1 MKFDDLVYFF
11 TAAKA
16 HSTSIAAEQLHV
28 SQPTVSLAIKRLE
41 AELEVPLFTR
51 SHFGLSLT
59 LAGEEIYQ
67 EIPKLSHTIENIKQI
82 ASKYKQ
88 LSLSTTAIKLPLILN
103 INTQEIIA
111 SIFPN
116 EVIASACQ
124 NRILPQLS
132 TSFDT
137 IADITQA
144 LPYAENSVALF
155 FLKAKNFNI
164 TDIPDNYVAE
174 TLLTSKPYFIVKK
187 NNPDFHNVSSVSY
200 ADIFN
205 YPLVA
210 PYNRTNNNSI
220 GGSLF
225 EPLFTQGN
233 PNIIMHCEAHK
244 KIQHI
249 VANTNYGSIFIKA
262 FDNNNTNAGVKHI
275 PINDSRKYLLIALYQ
290 KDTPYYNEIR
300 FVLSQL
306 KNYI

>member
-1 MKFDDLVYFF
+1 M
-11 TAAKA
+11 
-16 HSTSIAAEQLHV
+16 S
-28 SQPTVSLAIKRLE
+28 IKRLE
-41 AELEVPLFTR
+41 AELDVPLFTR

-67 EIPKLSHTIENIKQI
+67 EIPKLMHTLENITQI

-88 LSLSTTAIKLPLILN
+88 LSLSTVAIELPLILN

-116 EVIASACQ
+116 EVIASSCQ

-132 TSFDT
+132 TSFDM

-144 LPYAENSVALF
+144 LPYTENSIALF

-164 TDIPDNYVAE
+164 TKIPDNYVAE

-187 NNPDFHNVSSVSY
+187 NNPDFHNVNSVSY
-200 ADIFN
+200 ADILN

-210 PYNRTNNNSI
+210 PYNRTINNSI
-220 GGSLF
+220 GASLF
-225 EPLFTQGN
+225 EPLFAQGN
-233 PNIIMHCEAHK
+233 PNIIMHCETHT

-249 VANTNYGSIFIKA
+249 VANTNYGSIVVNA
-262 FDNNNTNAGVKHI
+262 FDNNNTNTGLKHI

-290 KDTPYYNEIR
+290 KDCPYYNEIR

-306 KNYI
+306 QNYV